1 MTPRFV
7 FYIHRESQ
15 GRLEMVLGGFSGRAT
30 RLLAKTLAT
39 GAEGFWP
46 PIYSHHGI
54 QVGAFIVK
62 YTFSEEEVHQPDL
75 LQTDLMAAHDH
86 HSARSRCDRAAAGR
100 GQG

>member
-1 MTPRFV
+1 V

-30 RLLAKTLAT
+30 RMLAKTLSS

-46 PIYSHHGI
+46 PIYSRHGI

-62 YTFSEEEVHQPDL
+62 YTFSDEQDQQADL
-75 LQTDLMAAHDH
+75 LRTDLVAGTTIIPLSHDVIARRLDAAKVE
-86 HSARSRCDRAAAGR
+86 
-100 GQG
+100 